1 MINSPGVPHILFAVT
16 DGGSDS
22 ESNTIAA
29 AKSLHRDG
37 ITMFAIGVGNVRNNE
52 LRAMASSPTHLYNYD
67 DYNKLSS
74 LQNQFIKETCKSK
87 SVYSIMITIALLF
100 NFVQYFLNTDII

>member
-1 MINSPGVPHILFAVT
+1 MTWCYRVYITINSPGVTHILFVVT

-22 ESNTIAA
+22 ESATIAA
-29 AKSLHRDG
+29 AKSLLRDG

-52 LRAMASSPTHLYNYD
+52 LRAMALSPAYLYNYD

-87 SVYSIMITIALLF
+87 SA
-100 NFVQYFLNTDII
+100 